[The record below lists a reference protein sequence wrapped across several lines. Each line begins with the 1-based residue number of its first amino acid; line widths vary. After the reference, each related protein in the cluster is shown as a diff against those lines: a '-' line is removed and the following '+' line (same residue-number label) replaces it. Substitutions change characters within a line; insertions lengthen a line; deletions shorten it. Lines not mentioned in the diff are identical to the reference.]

1 MATEERIIKV
11 KTVYD
16 MAQPVNTLTKLEE
29 EAKKAEKAA
38 KALETQLKRTKDA
51 TKKDELAAQFVEA
64 KLAADKATKAVEDH
78 RKTLDLNKLT
88 YSQLQ
93 THVNKL
99 NAELGKLTP
108 GTEAWRKKLTEIGTA
123 STHLNKAK
131 AEIDKIKKGGEDLA
145 KPTMWQS
152 ITKGIGGIGTAFQA
166 IMALQVVGWILG
178 IGKEIFSTTTK
189 FEKYEATLTSTLGS
203 QQAAS
208 SAMAALSQ
216 KAKELP
222 QTLEQ
227 LTEGYI
233 KLANRGL
240 RPTST
245 DIDRLTDFSLK
256 SGKSIGELSEAIMDI
271 NNQERWSEFGVKVST
286 SGNKITTTINGVKQS
301 FDRTEEGAMQM
312 AIALGSAQGTMGL
325 AEKQMQTMGGALS
338 NVEDD
343 MMALT
348 KAVGDKLKPVFIFLL
363 DLLSKGVGA
372 LKAILD
378 ASDPVAAVFGA
389 LFDAV
394 SDVID
399 VFSDIIKNI
408 FPSTIS
414 GGNILSGVM
423 KGLAAVLRLSLAPL
437 QLFAGG
443 LRVAYDG
450 IAGLIN
456 GGKALVKFLSG
467 DYKGAAAAY
476 EASKKNFTNLNT
488 HAQDTFKKIGQ
499 GLKDTFADKPA
510 KEIEKGILPAKKA
523 EKKKQDEL
531 TKEEKKGLE
540 DRKKAQEEALKK
552 IQEMQDEA
560 HIERVRQTQGEVAAE
575 KLALQQKADEQLLA
589 IQKSKAKLEQK
600 SAQEKLIVEKLKRD
614 LEQLEEKHQK
624 TNAEIV
630 QRWTDSEHV
639 QKIKKAQNF
648 ANDELKI
655 ARKTIEDKQVLA
667 EVEKKI
673 AEWLRTE
680 LAAIEED
687 KSEKAVGESDKAA
700 KKQLAIATKRLQS
713 EKFIMEQEHKAQIA
727 VLDGLEIAHKNNAQ
741 KLLQIKKDRL
751 DTELNQLVAKLALE
765 RKHEELKLKAEIKDE
780 QELRIALENLN
791 NVFNKR
797 EEEEEAKTNAKK
809 VELEKN
815 AAEQKNKIREG
826 LSSAFGALLKGD
838 LTTFASHLDSIVQ
851 GEKSA
856 WQKRLN
862 ENMGSYQM
870 IGQMAVQAANFLNDL
885 TQKRVAKEIEEV
897 KREFAEKKALLD
909 ASIAEEANTIAVA
922 EQQKRD
928 LKAQFSE
935 EVKSIKNANEQMIS
949 DAEKFYN
956 ELSSA
961 DANAKF
967 NEQVTLANQQADEK
981 SRSAQRASSD
991 AIDAARNER
1000 DESIIA
1006 AEATRD
1012 AEIAAIMARED
1023 LDNQTKQRLIEAA
1036 KAKAELEINLAT
1048 DEAETKMKLSKEEM
1062 EQKIKDAEEEKEAK
1076 IKLMEELMTAD
1087 EERAKELLAAA
1098 EAEAEKKVELA
1109 EQEKN
1114 EKLKILEQE
1123 KAKRVSSKKELER
1136 QLAEEDKKA
1145 KNNEAQLKYK
1155 AAMTQWKT
1163 DQVSALVNGALA
1175 TVKALASGF
1184 FPLNL
1189 VFAALTAVA
1198 TGIQIAAIRSNRPAA
1213 PPSFALGGS
1222 APRIGVGG
1230 LPDGG
1235 RHGSQ
1240 YGESGIALVNRQTG
1254 REEGEMEGG
1263 EAIISRDQTEANL
1276 PLIQMMWKKART
1288 RDKTPVMPMQDFK
1301 PLAFVHG
1308 GLAPTPSDRQMFLF
1322 GSKKRKAAD
1331 AAAAAEAEA
1340 AAAAEADAG
1349 SVDTADAEAA
1359 HAEAKKQGEEQLKLL
1374 TEIRDGI
1381 TVVSEEI
1388 MKVAKSTG
1396 ETTSATRAVEKAV
1409 RDTNQGGKL
1418 DGMIG
1423 LISSLGKKT
1432 AA

>member
-1 MATEERIIKV
+1 MNDNKVAIGGLAVALLAFNGHLIK
-11 KTVYD
+11 TN
-16 MAQPVNTLTKLEE
+16 AQILYNAAVTKG
-29 EAKKAEKAA
+29 
-38 KALETQLKRTKDA
+38 
-51 TKKDELAAQFVEA
+51 
-64 KLAADKATKAVEDH
+64 KLVWDKASAVATNIMTVAQNGLNLAMKANPVG
-78 RKTLDLNKLT
+78 LVI
-88 YSQLQ
+88 S
-93 THVNKL
+93 
-99 NAELGKLTP
+99 
-108 GTEAWRKKLTEIGTA
+108 
-123 STHLNKAK
+123 
-131 AEIDKIKKGGEDLA
+131 
-145 KPTMWQS
+145 
-152 ITKGIGGIGTAFQA
+152 
-166 IMALQVVGWILG
+166 ALV
-178 IGKEIFSTTTK
+178 
-189 FEKYEATLTSTLGS
+189 
-203 QQAAS
+203 
-208 SAMAALSQ
+208 
-216 KAKELP
+216 
-222 QTLEQ
+222 
-227 LTEGYI
+227 
-233 KLANRGL
+233 
-240 RPTST
+240 
-245 DIDRLTDFSLK
+245 
-256 SGKSIGELSEAIMDI
+256 
-271 NNQERWSEFGVKVST
+271 
-286 SGNKITTTINGVKQS
+286 
-301 FDRTEEGAMQM
+301 
-312 AIALGSAQGTMGL
+312 ALGTIIYTTYQKS
-325 AEKQMQTMGGALS
+325 QTFRA
-338 NVEDD
+338 
-343 MMALT
+343 
-348 KAVGDKLKPVFIFLL
+348 
-363 DLLSKGVGA
+363 
-372 LKAILD
+372 
-378 ASDPVAAVFGA
+378 
-389 LFDAV
+389 
-394 SDVID
+394 
-399 VFSDIIKNI
+399 
-408 FPSTIS
+408 
-414 GGNILSGVM
+414 
-423 KGLAAVLRLSLAPL
+423 
-437 QLFAGG
+437 
-443 LRVAYDG
+443 G
-450 IAGLIN
+450 IAGLWALMKEGATIISRIWTALKN
-456 GGKALVKFLSG
+456 LDFKAVATELTNATTNMAKAFT
-467 DYKGAAAAY
+467 KGYA
-476 EASKKNFTNLNT
+476 EKIKEESKKATDSISKDNKQQTKDDDTKTKKLKNNATELT
-488 HAQDTFKKIGQ
+488 DAQ
-499 GLKDTFADKPA
+499 
-510 KEIEKGILPAKKA
+510 KKA
-523 EKKKQDEL
+523 
-531 TKEEKKGLE
+531 LE
-540 DRKKAQEEALKK
+540 DRKKAQQEALKQ
-552 IQEMQDEA
+552 IDELENEA
-560 HIERVRQTQGEVAAE
+560 YVEHVRRTQGEVAAE
-575 KLALQQKADEQLLA
+575 KIKLQQTADAQLLA
-589 IQKSKAKLEQK
+589 VQKSLATTEQK
-600 SAQEKLIVEKLKRD
+600 GKQQKLITDKLQKD
-614 LEQLEEKHQK
+614 LENLEEQHQK

-630 QRWTDSEHV
+630 ERWTDSEIV
-639 QKIKKAQNF
+639 KKVKKAQNF
-648 ANDELKI
+648 ANTEITI
-655 ARKTIEDKQVLA
+655 ARKTIQDKEKLA
-667 EVEKKI
+667 AVELKI
-673 AEWLRTE
+673 NEWLKNE
-680 LAAIEED
+680 LAALEQ
-687 KSEKAVGESDKAA
+687 EKAATAIGES
-700 KKQLAIATKRLQS
+700 TKRLNS
-713 EKFIMEQEHKAQIA
+713 EKFILEQEQKAELA
-727 VLDGLEIAHKNNAQ
+727 VMAGLELAHRGNAK
-741 KLLQIKKDRL
+741 KLIDLRKERYDL
-751 DTELNQLVAKLALE
+751 ELKQLLAKLELE
-765 RKHEELKLKAEIKDE
+765 KKAEELKLKAEIKD
-780 QELRIALENLN
+780 QEELKAALENLN
-791 NVFNKR
+791 AAYEKR
-797 EEEEEAKTNAKK
+797 EVEEKAKTEAAKTD
-809 VELEKN
+809 LEKK
-815 AAEQKNKIREG
+815 ASEQRQKMRQE

-856 WQKRLN
+856 WQQRLN

-909 ASIAEEANTIAVA
+909 ASILEEANTIAVA

-935 EVKSIKNANEQMIS
+935 EVKGIKNANEQMIS

-1012 AEIAAIMARED
+1012 AEITAINARAD
-1023 LDNQTKQRLIEAA
+1023 LDTQTKQRLIEAA

-1230 LPDGG
+1230 LPNGG